1 MTRLQTTSAYAQ
13 QTPHRIVYLTYET
26 PFAPCGGIA
35 AVAARLPEHL
45 KAASA
50 CETIVLTPYHHKMEK
65 TRSLSAESQ
74 GRFPIMKD
82 GRALWI
88 ELLLFRDKVDWYFL
102 RTEDPA
108 FFAGE
113 RHPYDVAR
121 HTEGIAP
128 RLLEDSLVFGASVGR
143 ALRLIDANAIWHVL
157 LQDWEAAAA
166 ALALA
171 QEPHTH
177 KLYLTLHNSYDT
189 ALEDKDLGRVGIDP
203 HLCPG
208 KTVLERALGV
218 VDDCVFTVS
227 EQFALD
233 LTHDLLQSR
242 IMIPHLAAALEPRL
256 EGISN
261 GPFTRLQVDSHVVEY
276 ATKGDFGP
284 FKAWKA
290 ARRAEALQAMADLRS
305 WNDAPV
311 WSDLAVFR
319 QDDAP
324 WFLMAGRDDSRQKGY
339 DLSAAAA
346 EDLLASGV
354 DARFLFFPI
363 PGDEGYQGLT
373 FLRDLAERFPEQVA
387 VFPFIWHDGF
397 SATLQGATF
406 GLMPSLYEPF
416 GMANEFYLNGTAA
429 IARATGGLAQQIV
442 PRHDAPSFTPSA
454 LRIASN
460 WHAPS
465 AKATGFLY
473 REPAEIESA
482 LDDWRIIVESAYLL
496 WENAADRLSE
506 RIKLPLFRAMAASLR
521 TAVHDGVRLYTEEP
535 EEYYRMLTAGIQ
547 HIERSFSWERSA
559 HGYVGAMELPQI
571 GEPS

>member
-1 MTRLQTTSAYAQ
+1 MTRLQKTSVQAR
-13 QTPHRIVYLTYET
+13 QTPHKIVYLTYET

-35 AVAARLPEHL
+35 AVAARLPEYL

-50 CETIVLTPYHHKMEK
+50 CETIVLTPYHYKIEK

-74 GRFPIMKD
+74 GRFPIMRD

-88 ELLLFRDKVDWYFL
+88 ELLSYRDRVDWYFL
-102 RTEDPA
+102 RPEDPA

-121 HTEGIAP
+121 RTEGVAA

-143 ALRLIDANAIWHVL
+143 ALHLIDANAIWHVL
-157 LQDWEAAAA
+157 IQDWEAAVA

-189 ALEDKDLGRVGIDP
+189 ALEDADLRRVGIDP
-203 HLCPG
+203 SLCPG
-208 KTVLERALGV
+208 ETVLERALGV
-218 VDDCVFTVS
+218 AGDCVLTVS

-242 IMIPHLAAALEPRL
+242 IMIPHLAAVLEPRL
-256 EGISN
+256 VGINN
-261 GPFTRLQVDSHVVEY
+261 GPFTRLQVDPQVVER
-276 ATKGDFGP
+276 AKKGDFGP
-284 FKAWKA
+284 FKAWKEA
-290 ARRAEALQAMADLRS
+290 CRAEALKAMADLHT
-305 WNDAPV
+305 WNAGPV
-311 WSDLAVFR
+311 WSDLTAFR
-319 QDDAP
+319 RDDAP

-339 DLSAAAA
+339 DLSAVAA
-346 EDLLASGV
+346 EDLLASGT

-373 FLRDLAERFPEQVA
+373 FLRDLADRFPEQIA

-397 SATLQGATF
+397 SAVLQGATF

-429 IARATGGLAQQIV
+429 IARATGGLAQQIA
-442 PRHDAPSFTPSA
+442 PRRDVPSFTPSA
-454 LRIASN
+454 SQIAST

-465 AKATGFLY
+465 AKATGLLY
-473 REPAEIESA
+473 REPTEIESA
-482 LDDWRIIVESAYLL
+482 LDDWRIIVESAYLRR
-496 WENAADRLSE
+496 ENAADRLSE
-506 RIKLPLFRAMAASLR
+506 RIELPLFRAMAASLR
-521 TAVHDGVRLYTEEP
+521 TALQDGVRLYTEDP
-535 EEYYRMLTAGIQ
+535 EQYYRMLTAGIQ
-547 HIERSFSWERSA
+547 HIERSLSWERSA
-559 HGYVGAMELPQI
+559 QRYISAMELPQLQD
-571 GEPS
+571 PN